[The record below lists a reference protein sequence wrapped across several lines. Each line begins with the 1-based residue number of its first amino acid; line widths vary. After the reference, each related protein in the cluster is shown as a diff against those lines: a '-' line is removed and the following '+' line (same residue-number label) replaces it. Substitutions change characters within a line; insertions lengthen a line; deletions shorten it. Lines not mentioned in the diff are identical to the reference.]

1 MPRVGNPSVSGGG
14 NGAGEEEAAGEEELK
29 EERRVGGSGLSKR
42 GEKLWSAG
50 GEAAGKC
57 QGWMER
63 LGPAA
68 GGPTLGLAVL
78 PVPQDERWD

>member
-42 GEKLWSAG
+42 GEKLWSG
-50 GEAAGKC
+50 GERLPGNARD
-57 QGWMER
+57 GWKGCDQLLED
-63 LGPAA
+63 
-68 GGPTLGLAVL
+68 
-78 PVPQDERWD
+78 QRWD

>member
-29 EERRVGGSGLSKR
+29 EERRVCRSGLSKH

-50 GEAAGKC
+50 GKAAGKC

-63 LGPAA
+63 L
-68 GGPTLGLAVL
+68 
-78 PVPQDERWD
+78 